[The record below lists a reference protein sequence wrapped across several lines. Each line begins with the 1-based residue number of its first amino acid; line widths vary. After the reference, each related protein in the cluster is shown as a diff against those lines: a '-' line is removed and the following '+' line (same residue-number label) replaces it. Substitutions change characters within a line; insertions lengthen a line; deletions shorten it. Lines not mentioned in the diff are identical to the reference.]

1 MNWTRGRIIGRGS
14 SAAVSIA
21 TDDRTGEVFAV
32 KSAEVSNSEL
42 LKREQGIL
50 STLMCPQIVAY
61 KGCDISSENGKLLYN
76 LFLEYAPG
84 GTLIDAI
91 HQRGGG
97 GRLDEARIRSYTRAM
112 LQGLEYLHCNGIVHC
127 DIKGQNV
134 LVSNDGQAKICDLGC
149 ARRVDEVS
157 RDDWRSTMPI
167 SGTPIYMAPEVA
179 RGEEQDFPAD
189 VWALG
194 CTVVE
199 MATGQAPWVNLSDP
213 VSALYRIGF
222 SSDVPE
228 IPRFMSKQG
237 KDFVERCLKRD
248 PLERWSASELL
259 KHDFV
264 NKLDSFLTEIDINEL
279 ETPTSVL
286 DQGFWHS
293 MEEGLETTW
302 NSTQKSNSTSPKE
315 RIRQLSE
322 GSSEML
328 NWTWDETWVTVRR
341 SNSSKEPEAATVSQN
356 CFLSCE
362 NEATSSRGGDSIW
375 VLQEYISDIPNEPIR
390 ITEITTC
397 NSNSS
402 KHEKSSLMPCKCVNG
417 RLRRTLTLIKK
428 VVCLSIIYTFS
439 TKSSLTLVFCPTF
452 KLLQE
457 PFIWPYSSQDLNN
470 FF

>member
-97 GRLDEARIRSYTRAM
+97 GGLDEARIRSYTRAM
-112 LQGLEYLHCNGIVHC
+112 LQGLEYLHCGSMR
-127 DIKGQNV
+127 
-134 LVSNDGQAKICDLGC
+134 L
-149 ARRVDEVS
+149 S
-157 RDDWRSTMPI
+157 RADWPSTMPI

-213 VSALYRIGF
+213 VSALYKIGF

-237 KDFVERCLKRD
+237 KDFVEKCLKRD

-302 NSTQKSNSTSPKE
+302 NSTQKSSNSTSPKE

-328 NWTWDETWVTVRR
+328 NWAWDETWVTVRR

-356 CFLSCE
+356 CFLSCD
-362 NEATSSRGGDSIW
+362 NEATSSSGGDSIW

-397 NSNSS
+397 NSNSTS
-402 KHEKSSLMPCKCVNG
+402 PRAIYLA
-417 RLRRTLTLIKK
+417 LF
-428 VVCLSIIYTFS
+428 LSG
-439 TKSSLTLVFCPTF
+439 L
-452 KLLQE
+452 E
-457 PFIWPYSSQDLNN
+457 
-470 FF
+470 